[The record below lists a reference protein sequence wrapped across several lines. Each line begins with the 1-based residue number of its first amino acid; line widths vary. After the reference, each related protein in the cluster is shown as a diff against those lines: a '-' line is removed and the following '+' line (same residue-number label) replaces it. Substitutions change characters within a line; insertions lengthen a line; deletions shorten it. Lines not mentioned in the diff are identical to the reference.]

1 MFIISIIKY
10 LCTILV
16 AVWIISAKGIVSS
29 KTSNVWSSTDQGQS
43 APDAALQS
51 TAEKTFG
58 KW

>member
-10 LCTILV
+10 LFTILV
-16 AVWIISAKGIVSS
+16 IVWIVSAKGIVSS
-29 KTSNVWSSTDQGQS
+29 KTSSTDQRQS
-43 APDAALQS
+43 ASDVALQS